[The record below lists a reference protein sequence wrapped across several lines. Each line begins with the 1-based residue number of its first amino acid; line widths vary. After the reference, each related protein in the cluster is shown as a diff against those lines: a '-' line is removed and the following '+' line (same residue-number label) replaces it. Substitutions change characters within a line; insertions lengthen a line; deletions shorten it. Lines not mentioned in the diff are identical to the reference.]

1 MAISVQ
7 FQNLNQ
13 ANTEILKAFNSANS
27 AKALEAYQ
35 PLSAKDRKREK
46 LKALQLLKQS
56 SESETLQDISL
67 NTSSLAVALQKAEG
81 ATLQAMLNLLSA
93 KMIEQNK
100 YTYIDTSKQI
110 DLKKKVQEKLDEY
123 KEEAKD
129 EQAKQNKEEAK
140 DKKKDQAKEEKKETA
155 IDKLIQAAAT
165 YFKELQEDI
174 MEQYSKF
181 LSAVSL
187 ENLRKAFAEGLT
199 MVMKYSYQVPA
210 EAFSEYIIEPIN
222 DFRANLKSL
231 LDEGL
236 RTNIFAKSK
245 KTFSH
250 KEIRSMLQNSLD
262 NSRDIKLERTVLA
275 LDRSLKARAQMQ
287 LAKKK
292 FSHDEIKLALHTH

>member
-1 MAISVQ
+1 MVISVQ

-35 PLSAKDRKREK
+35 PLTTKDRKREK
-46 LKALQLLKQS
+46 LKALQILKQS
-56 SESETLQDISL
+56 SDSDTLQEISL
-67 NTSSLAVALQKAEG
+67 STNSLALALQKAEG

-123 KEEAKD
+123 KEDAKEQSKSKD
-129 EQAKQNKEEAK
+129 EQPKDQKKEET
-140 DKKKDQAKEEKKETA
+140 KETA

-187 ENLRKAFAEGLT
+187 ENLRKAFDEGLKII
-199 MVMKYSYQVPA
+199 VRYSYQVPA

-222 DFRANLKSL
+222 DFRTSLKSL

-236 RTNIFAKSK
+236 RTNFFAKSK

-250 KEIRSMLQNSLD
+250 KEIRSMLQKSLD
-262 NSRDIKLERTVLA
+262 TSRDIKLERTVVA

-292 FSHDEIKLALHTH
+292 FTHDEIKLALHS